1 MGGPDGLTSEL
12 RMTSAR
18 WRGFLG
24 GRECRLTYVDLGDSG
39 AVVLTLGIGIVI
51 VDGMEKEYEKKVS
64 IKVNRHEIKSNL
76 KSCS

>member
-1 MGGPDGLTSEL
+1 M
-12 RMTSAR
+12 
-18 WRGFLG
+18 
-24 GRECRLTYVDLGDSG
+24 YVDLGESG

>member
-24 GRECRLTYVDLGDSG
+24 GRECRLTYVDLGESG
-39 AVVLTLGIGIVI
+39 AVVLLTLGIGI

-64 IKVNRHEIKSNL
+64 IKVNRHEIESSL
-76 KSCS
+76 KSCG

>member
-24 GRECRLTYVDLGDSG
+24 GRECRLMYVDLGESG
-39 AVVLTLGIGIVI
+39 AVVLLTLGIGI

-64 IKVNRHEIKSNL
+64 IKVNRHEIESSL
-76 KSCS
+76 KSCG